1 MQVMEKQNPAV
12 VSMRNIPPVIAGLR
26 DIRNKVILDADFSEN
41 AGNKVLDQSGYR
53 QHGTITGASRSCDP
67 FFTSLLKFDG
77 IDDRVDFGTF
87 QRFKNIAGS
96 FSLCALYKR
105 SIKDTVNADGIMG
118 NWYWTSD
125 GSLRRGA
132 VLRYYINQNSVS
144 VIVEVTNGSGIEERQ
159 VSTDAPKL
167 NRWYFV
173 VGSFNS
179 SDRKVRLYL
188 DGKLKGTNT
197 ASAGFDRPRLDGPT
211 NFYVGYNPVNSGYF
225 PGEVAWARVYE
236 KALSDAQVRILFMW
250 LKKKYRMV

>member
-1 MQVMEKQNPAV
+1 MQVMQKQNPSTAPV
-12 VSMRNIPPVIAGLR
+12 RNIQPVIAGLC
-26 DIRNKVILDADFSEN
+26 DIRNKVILDVDFSEN

-53 QHGTITGASRSCDP
+53 QHGAIIGASRSGDP
-67 FFTSLLKFDG
+67 VFTNLLRFDG
-77 IDDRVDFGTF
+77 IDDRVDFGSF
-87 QRFKNIAGS
+87 QRFKNITGS

-105 SIKDTVNADGIMG
+105 NIKDTVNADGIMG
-118 NWYWTSD
+118 NWYWTTD

-144 VIVEVTNGSGIEERQ
+144 IIVEVTNGSGIEERQ

-179 SDRKVRLYL
+179 ADRKVRLYL

-197 ASAGFDRPRLDGPT
+197 ASAGFERPRLDGPT
-211 NFYVGYNPVNSGYF
+211 NFYIGYNPVNSGYF
-225 PGEVAWARVYE
+225 PGEVAWTRVYE
-236 KALSDAQVRILFMW
+236 KALTDAQVRILFTW
-250 LKKKYRMV
+250 LKKKYALI